1 MNEENKVVETVE
13 PEFMNP
19 PENITEEPE
28 SVQNKPESVLE
39 PFESAEVP
47 EKTEEKEPEPE
58 KPAED
63 PKPEEGKTFTY
74 EDVKTK
80 LEKDSSFMKIKGL
93 PEKVFE
99 YLEKRCSE
107 DNGLAQDI
115 MQEHKTWEKCYK
127 FCENKARQQAS
138 KGAMGAMVEGNCL
151 LEWIEDYYRKDDK
164 AEEEEKARKE
174 KERKEKW
181 AAKQKE
187 QRKEKRAEK
196 KPAKKQEKEAPA
208 EEKPKPEPKPKKKS
222 DQIEGQLDIFSMF
235 G

>member
-1 MNEENKVVETVE
+1 
-13 PEFMNP
+13 
-19 PENITEEPE
+19 
-28 SVQNKPESVLE
+28 
-39 PFESAEVP
+39 
-47 EKTEEKEPEPE
+47 
-58 KPAED
+58 
-63 PKPEEGKTFTY
+63 
-74 EDVKTK
+74 
-80 LEKDSSFMKIKGL
+80 
-93 PEKVFE
+93 
-99 YLEKRCSE
+99 
-107 DNGLAQDI
+107 

-138 KGAMGAMVEGNCL
+138 KGATGAMVEGNCL

-196 KPAKKQEKEAPA
+196 KPAKKQEKEAPV